1 MLGHSTVSRKETM
14 LAGGVDSLVVEM
26 DEGVALIDKLSGGP
40 LPSKE
45 IGRP

>member
-1 MLGHSTVSRKETM
+1 M

-26 DEGVALIDKLSGGP
+26 DEGVAFIDKLSGGP
-40 LPSKE
+40 LPSKG

>member
-1 MLGHSTVSRKETM
+1 M

-26 DEGVALIDKLSGGP
+26 DEGVALIDKRSAGP